1 MVFFQHDRPIFA
13 YLTRCC
19 HVGVT
24 TAPMETYLQ
33 KNFYKTGSL
42 MANACRAAA
51 MLENK
56 DRTTCDAA
64 FQYGRH
70 VGLASAARVKVNF
83 V

>member
-1 MVFFQHDRPIFA
+1 
-13 YLTRCC
+13 
-19 HVGVT
+19 
-24 TAPMETYLQ
+24 MEAYLQ
-33 KNFYKTGSL
+33 KNYYKTGSL

-70 VGLASAARVKVNF
+70 VGLA
-83 V
+83 